1 MQSSQT
7 HLKQSIRQTCIL
19 KLRICILKQDLFSN
33 EIQSLY
39 SQHNRIIQV
48 WNCTAALPLCTNEQD
63 LGRTLLGKRQMLYVI
78 KQLRPKVKKISKGH
92 LLPLFVYFR
101 SFSIQTNNTFL
112 TRSQYE
118 KCHVH
123 VQCRDSNPR
132 PLDHESSPITTR
144 PELPPIK
151 G

>member
-1 MQSSQT
+1 MQNSQT

-39 SQHNRIIQV
+39 SQHNRIIQL

-92 LLPLFVYFR
+92 PLPLFCL
-101 SFSIQTNNTFL
+101 FSVFF
-112 TRSQYE
+112 Y
-118 KCHVH
+118 
-123 VQCRDSNPR
+123 SNKHYIFNKKSIWKMSCPCTVPGFKPTTSR
-132 PLDHESSPITTR
+132 PWVISHNH
-144 PELPPIK
+144 
-151 G
+151 